1 MILII
6 TIVLYAFV
14 IIVDFIPNYKKYK
27 DKKKYSIT
35 YILVLVITFSVI
47 SLRIFGVELITTYD
61 VIRLFGGS

>member
-14 IIVDFIPNYKKYK
+14 IIVDFIPNYIKYK

-35 YILVLVITFSVI
+35 YILVLVITFSVV